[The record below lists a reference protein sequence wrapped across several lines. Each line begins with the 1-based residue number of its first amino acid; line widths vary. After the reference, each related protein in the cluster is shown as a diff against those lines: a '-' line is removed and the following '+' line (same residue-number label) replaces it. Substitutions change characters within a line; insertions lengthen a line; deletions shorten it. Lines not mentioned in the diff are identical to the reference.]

1 MAVRLTKSLDA
12 LTEKQL
18 DDIFGEPRIKFVD
31 QFFRDQ
37 PSCGPQFAVAAV
49 NLSRLPVEYL
59 STRLCILDFD
69 QAFFMNSPPRGLSH
83 VPPAY
88 LAPESIFSL
97 INGPEADVWALGSI
111 LFNLRRPDKLF
122 WDFISSGPLG
132 TAKRMYE
139 TLGPM
144 PQEWYTFPF
153 LDGYPVHAPL
163 QPNAEYRT
171 LEFTHMGE
179 LRLEKLVS
187 DNVEPHRLANTP
199 APRTG
204 FEKFGI
210 KVPELDIDDHEGQT
224 AFKTK
229 HTTPIQK
236 QDAHLFSN
244 LLRQIFTY
252 DHRKRITAKRILEHP
267 WLMEPGQKPCFAQ
280 P

>member
-1 MAVRLTKSLDA
+1 
-12 LTEKQL
+12 
-18 DDIFGEPRIKFVD
+18 
-31 QFFRDQ
+31 
-37 PSCGPQFAVAAV
+37 
-49 NLSRLPVEYL
+49 
-59 STRLCILDFD
+59 
-69 QAFFMNSPPRGLSH
+69 
-83 VPPAY
+83 
-88 LAPESIFSL
+88 
-97 INGPEADVWALGSI
+97 
-111 LFNLRRPDKLF
+111 
-122 WDFISSGPLG
+122 
-132 TAKRMYE
+132 
-139 TLGPM
+139 
-144 PQEWYTFPF
+144 
-153 LDGYPVHAPL
+153 
-163 QPNAEYRT
+163 
-171 LEFTHMGE
+171 MGE